1 MATSLNLC
9 SSGKTQSPV
18 CDIPGRP
25 FQGVK
30 AFAILLLD
38 RWNDHFP
45 IRWQPKIRF
54 SMMHHG
60 RPINVAASMANRE
73 YCCFRELFLQGVC
86 DHPLGNPETIL
97 GANCGFATLLFA
109 ARYPKARIAA
119 VEPHPNNLAALRE
132 NLNLNNVRAEVI
144 QAAAAIIDGPVSLM
158 IRTSMS
164 HGLIHRGLSKVEGH
178 PTVSG
183 ISIST
188 LLSQLG
194 WDRIDVLKVDIE
206 GYSLRRSASMAKS
219 GDLHYRRAS

>member
-1 MATSLNLC
+1 VGSVILRCWPRWAREDASGLKQSIVGNRWLAGRSSFIVLCWNKLLDCMATSLNLC

-119 VEPHPNNLAALRE
+119 VEPHPSNLAAPRE
-132 NLNLNNVRAEVI
+132 NLNLHNVRA
-144 QAAAAIIDGPVSLM
+144 
-158 IRTSMS
+158 
-164 HGLIHRGLSKVEGH
+164 
-178 PTVSG
+178 
-183 ISIST
+183 
-188 LLSQLG
+188 
-194 WDRIDVLKVDIE
+194 
-206 GYSLRRSASMAKS
+206 
-219 GDLHYRRAS
+219 